1 MLDTYTTLLTD
12 AGRNL
17 QRNIRDSP
25 ILYIWFG
32 FMLVFS
38 VAMTAMLTMFMLK
51 NKVNMSID
59 DVVFSIFFVFLM
71 KSSADFHKYF
81 VQSPNVSYALSS
93 AVSQRRTVGEIALM
107 IFWTNL
113 GLWVFFSSLFS
124 VFLSVAGVSLGYP
137 IEYLKFTAGVVLGC
151 ILGVATSLHF
161 FSPHKL
167 RLLPAGAIIGVFLYV
182 RNLEIIVLLIVF
194 SLIYLAWS
202 MRYALDSYLYVNRK
216 DRQKENKKAKM
227 RNERSAI
234 FFKETTVLWRDRLLT
249 SFVFTAVATG
259 GFIGYLAVF
268 GKDLFIPVSLRIQA
282 EQFLP
287 SVYVS
292 LGIYIVIIFT
302 AVFPAINMFLIEEQ
316 TMWVMR
322 HLPVSE
328 KTFVTGKVY
337 ALILPFVC
345 SIPFLAYYI
354 AFAGTRFLVF
364 SIWFLVFSYLAGVI
378 ISLPFG
384 AKYVGKKSD
393 VLVLYC
399 VALLVFGVVSV
410 AAGIDAVVG
419 RFFSAYHVLFYV
431 VSIAFEVV
439 LLLASI
445 EIAAHVMAMKQKYS
459 WITGKPKL

>member
-1 MLDTYTTLLTD
+1 
-12 AGRNL
+12 
-17 QRNIRDSP
+17 
-25 ILYIWFG
+25 
-32 FMLVFS
+32 
-38 VAMTAMLTMFMLK
+38 
-51 NKVNMSID
+51 
-59 DVVFSIFFVFLM
+59 
-71 KSSADFHKYF
+71 
-81 VQSPNVSYALSS
+81 
-93 AVSQRRTVGEIALM
+93 
-107 IFWTNL
+107 
-113 GLWVFFSSLFS
+113 
-124 VFLSVAGVSLGYP
+124 
-137 IEYLKFTAGVVLGC
+137 
-151 ILGVATSLHF
+151 
-161 FSPHKL
+161 
-167 RLLPAGAIIGVFLYV
+167 
-182 RNLEIIVLLIVF
+182 
-194 SLIYLAWS
+194 
-202 MRYALDSYLYVNRK
+202 VNRK
-216 DRQKENKKAKM
+216 DRQKENKQAKM
-227 RNERSAI
+227 RTMRSAI
-234 FFKETTVLWRDRLLT
+234 FFKETTVLWRDRLLS
-249 SFVFTAVATG
+249 SFVVTSVATG

-268 GKDLFIPVSLRIQA
+268 GKDLFIPESLRIQA

-322 HLPVSE
+322 HLPISE

-337 ALILPFVC
+337 ALVLPFVC

-419 RFFSAYHVLFYV
+419 KFFSAYHILFYV
-431 VSIAFEVV
+431 VTIAAEVV
-439 LLLASI
+439 FLFASI
-445 EIAAHVMAMKQKYS
+445 EIAAHVMAVKQKYS